1 MEIPTLFFS
10 LLLNG
15 LVFSAML
22 VLFSLGLNLIFSYL
36 NVLNM
41 AHGGFYTLGI
51 YLSMTLATTIALK
64 GLLPTYSILLL
75 VIVAGGVVGLI
86 AFVIEPLLLR
96 RVYARGHADQLLL
109 TYGLLLVLD
118 DLVKLGWGLELHSVP
133 EAYYFLGSLPLF
145 GVSFPNYNFFL
156 LFTCFL
162 LAWLLWFILYK
173 TTFGKTCRA
182 IAEHRD
188 MVRALGV
195 NSEKL
200 FTLIF
205 VIGVVFAGWGGSL
218 MMPLSGIFPG
228 IGLEPLILSFII
240 VAIGGLGSLK
250 GAVIGSFIVGLIRS
264 IGIGYFPEI
273 ELMIV
278 YLIMAIILL
287 IRPQGLFGRREIVW

>member
-1 MEIPTLFFS
+1 
-10 LLLNG
+10 
-15 LVFSAML
+15 ML

-51 YLSMTLATTIALK
+51 YLSMTLATSIALK
-64 GLLPTYSILLL
+64 GLLPIQSILLL
-75 VIVAGGVVGLI
+75 VIVAGGITGLL
-86 AFVIEPLLLR
+86 AFIVEPLLLR
-96 RVYARGHADQLLL
+96 PVYIRGHADQLLL
-109 TYGLLLVLD
+109 TYGLLLILD

-133 EAYYFLGSLPLF
+133 AAYYFLGTTPILGL
-145 GVSFPNYNFFL
+145 SFPNYNFFL
-156 LFTCFL
+156 LLMSFT
-162 LAWLLWFILYK
+162 LALLLWFILYK
-173 TTFGKTCRA
+173 TMFGKTCRA
-182 IAEHRD
+182 IAEHRE
-188 MVRALGV
+188 MVSALGV
-195 NSEKL
+195 NSAKF

-205 VIGVVFAGWGGSL
+205 AIGVVYAGWGGSL

-240 VAIGGLGSLK
+240 VATGGLGSLK
-250 GAVIGSFIVGLIRS
+250 GAVVGAFIVGLVRS

-287 IRPQGLFGRREIVW
+287 IRPQGLFGKREIAW